1 MNLLYYIFGF
11 IMIHVNQ
18 GLGPNLNLQSIS
30 LTHKLLDKLVK
41 RENLNCLV
49 VNLYRGNEGYSLAI
63 KMSSGLET
71 ETVRLS
77 YEEDTFLTYIGKTGE
92 LVS

>member
-1 MNLLYYIFGF
+1 M
-11 IMIHVNQ
+11 
-18 GLGPNLNLQSIS
+18 LGPNLNLQSIS